1 MSLSEKELV
10 EGLRVQWKR
19 LWAERAE
26 DKVRAEGIAVADY
39 CDLYVEKGTVIHAT
53 RDFKTPSFKEIL
65 EQHQIANIDRVL
77 PLDPHV
83 GGWTKFIKANISSRK
98 PQRKRRA
105 DLFREEKRGEKQPKK
120 GGRGW
125 LHL

>member
-39 CDLYVEKGTVIHAT
+39 CDLYVEKGTVIHAR
-53 RDFKTPSFKEIL
+53 RD
-65 EQHQIANIDRVL
+65 
-77 PLDPHV
+77 
-83 GGWTKFIKANISSRK
+83 
-98 PQRKRRA
+98 
-105 DLFREEKRGEKQPKK
+105 
-120 GGRGW
+120 
-125 LHL
+125 